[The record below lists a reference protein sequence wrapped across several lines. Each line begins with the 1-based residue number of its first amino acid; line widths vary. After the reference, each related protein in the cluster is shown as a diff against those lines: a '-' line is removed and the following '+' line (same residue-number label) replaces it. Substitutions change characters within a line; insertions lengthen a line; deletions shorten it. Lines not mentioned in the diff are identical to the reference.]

1 MLKYC
6 ESHESCSVIMW
17 KDFGI
22 VQSLTMEASLGGC
35 RHGPLKNLQ
44 FSSAHFEQ
52 IGKDICKTLGQ
63 CEKIPTLFDATLKQ
77 LQFMDEARRMREDPS
92 LSKAAFDMFLASA
105 PPGTVISESILDM
118 AILNKSGTDSDV
130 SSSSDEDIVPA
141 QLVRKKHKKRK
152 GEKGKSKAKKAVEV
166 VVTAAPPLALPIVSS
181 MSSTL
186 EARVANATQPSLRR
200 NMFLQQGNEA
210 TRINGSKFVERLRST
225 TDITGGES
233 SASTKACLLA
243 KAEDSKN
250 LTKPQNAFPSFKGVD
265 AQCAVKVVN
274 FDIDFPGA
282 EMDRARVLLAAPYTL
297 SLMAGANVRR
307 PADQMPPRTAPQ
319 RAVRYRHV
327 PTVVDLRGANSGDWR
342 AAGNRAENV
351 TSGSELEVDE
361 NTSA

>member
-1 MLKYC
+1 
-6 ESHESCSVIMW
+6 MW

-52 IGKDICKTLGQ
+52 IGRDICKTLRQ
-63 CEKIPTLFDATLKQ
+63 CERIPSLFDETLKQ
-77 LQFMDEARRMREDPS
+77 LQFMDEARRMREDPT
-92 LSKAAFDMFLASA
+92 LSRAAFDMFLASA
-105 PPGTVISESILDM
+105 PPGLVLSETILDM

-130 SSSSDEDIVPA
+130 SSSSDEDIVQT
-141 QLVRKKHKKRK
+141 QLVRKKYKKRK
-152 GEKGKSKAKKAVEV
+152 GEKGKSKTKKAVEV
-166 VVTAAPPLALPIVSS
+166 VVAVAPPPLPIVSSS

-200 NMFLQQGNEA
+200 NMFLQQGSEA

-225 TDITGGES
+225 TDIIGGES
-233 SASTKACLLA
+233 SVSTKACLLA

-250 LTKPQNAFPSFKGVD
+250 LTKPQNAFPSFKGMD

-282 EMDRARVLLAAPYTL
+282 EIDRARVLLTTPYTL
-297 SLMAGANVRR
+297 SLMSSANVRR

-319 RAVRYRHV
+319 RAVRYRQA
-327 PTVVDLRGANSGDWR
+327 PTVVDLRGTSSGDCR
-342 AAGNRAENV
+342 ATGNRAENV
-351 TSGSELEVDE
+351 TSGSEIEADE
-361 NTSA
+361 SANAF